1 MLILW
6 INFKVR
12 TWKPYYWMESRNPL
26 KPGRELGRKRPAG
39 VKMMKSFLRREAL
52 LTTVVFFA
60 AALVLAACNHQS
72 GEGGPKTTP
81 EYDKDQGNGNGG
93 GGGGY

>member
-1 MLILW
+1 
-6 INFKVR
+6 
-12 TWKPYYWMESRNPL
+12 METVLLDGKSKSLEAGAGAEP
-26 KPGRELGRKRPAG
+26 KEAAG